1 MGRLID
7 EGELV
12 KVLEER
18 ATNEAIC
25 GYMTAY
31 DVTNSIIDEVNEQP
45 TAYDPDKVVKQL
57 KYNIT
62 LFIDKDG
69 ENVLLDD
76 AIEIVKA
83 GGNADLLIDRA
94 KSKSGERIPYDG
106 KWK

>member
-1 MGRLID
+1 MRLID
-7 EGELV
+7 ADEL
-12 KVLEER
+12 
-18 ATNEAIC
+18 
-25 GYMTAY
+25 MTVT
-31 DVTNSIIDEVNEQP
+31 DVREDGTEVTYVPYSEIEDAP
-45 TAYDPDKVVKQL
+45 TAYDPDKVTEQL

-69 ENVLLDD
+69 EKVLLDD